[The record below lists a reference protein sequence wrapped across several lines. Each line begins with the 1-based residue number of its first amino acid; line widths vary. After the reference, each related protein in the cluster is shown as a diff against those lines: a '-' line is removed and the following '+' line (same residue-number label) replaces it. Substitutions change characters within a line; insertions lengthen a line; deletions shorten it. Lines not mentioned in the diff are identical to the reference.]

1 MRLALWLLLAFLA
14 PGLARAADLVVTVRT
29 AQGRPVQDA
38 VVMIAARPTGP
49 IRFAWPYRMAQH
61 NMQFDPFVLVVPV
74 GAEVAFPNLDNVRH
88 HVYSFSPAK
97 RFELPLYAGV
107 PSQPVMFDRPG
118 IVVLGCNIHD
128 WMVGYVYVSDS
139 PYFAKTGKDG
149 KALLTDLPPR
159 AYVVRVWH
167 PQLEGSEDAT
177 KKNVD
182 ASRSRSVEVSWT
194 VKLKP
199 EARIRRAPV
208 ADRSGRY

>member
-88 HVYSFSPAK
+88 HVYSFSPAHP
-97 RFELPLYAGV
+97 FELKLYGRDETRIVRFDKPGV
-107 PSQPVMFDRPG
+107 IAV
-118 IVVLGCNIHD
+118 GCNIHD
-128 WMVGYVYVSDS
+128 SMVGFILVVET
-139 PYFAKTGKDG
+139 PLAAKTDAAGQAVIHG
-149 KALLTDLPPR
+149 APAGAVSL
-159 AYVVRVWH
+159 RVWH
-167 PQLEGSEDAT
+167 PYLKAPANTLAASAT
-177 KKNVD
+177 VPP
-182 ASRSRSVEVSWT
+182 AGTGHAT
-194 VKLKP
+194 VT
-199 EARIRRAPV
+199 
-208 ADRSGRY
+208 ADLR